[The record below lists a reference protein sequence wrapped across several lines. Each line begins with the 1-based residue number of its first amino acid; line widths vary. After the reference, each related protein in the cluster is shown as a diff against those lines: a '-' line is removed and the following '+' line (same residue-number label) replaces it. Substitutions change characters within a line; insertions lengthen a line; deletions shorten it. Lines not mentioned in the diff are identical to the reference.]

1 MSSQITVGPPDLK
14 SVDAKSLAVANY
26 LRHHPLLKQR
36 EGFLNGQRQQFW
48 RIKRAVRALDSD
60 DYKKKQA
67 KNANLPPINS
77 SKDAMEALRQF
88 PFNRFAFNVDK
99 LETAEAIRLGQK
111 PAPGVPVLK
120 VSATQEFGDDQYF
133 VWFYEPVK
141 MTTYLY
147 GIGMLAVVF
156 AVVLF
161 PLWPIKMRIGV
172 WYLSMGMLG
181 VLGAF
186 FGLAIIRLIIFCVSW
201 AASPRTFWLFP
212 NLFEDVGFFDSFKPV
227 YAFSDQLQTLSQQRA
242 AEIQKQKKKKA
253 LKKEKRAKKQQV
265 TAAKS
270 AAQGLSGSS
279 SPVAPG
285 QQGPVRGAPP
295 PGAIKISLTPAQQKE
310 LNDKAENIKR
320 QIAILRQNIMAS
332 PQGPKTPEQQ
342 QQLDAQLTQ
351 QMNKKLQ
358 EEFGKVARKALQD
371 QAAAAGAAAAGSP
384 TAGGQSDK
392 ITPISESQGST
403 STKGASTEP
412 VQRKVVLEDAED

>member
-14 SVDAKSLAVANY
+14 SVDARSLAVANY
-26 LRHHPLLKQR
+26 LRHQPLLKQR

-48 RIKRAVRALDSD
+48 RIKRAVRALESD

-77 SKDAMEALRQF
+77 SKDALDALRQF

-99 LETAEAIRLGQK
+99 LPTSEAIRLGQK

-120 VSATQEFGDDQYF
+120 VSATQDFGEDEYF

-172 WYLSMGMLG
+172 WYLSMAMLG

-253 LKKEKRAKKQQV
+253 LKKEKRSKKLQNN
-265 TAAKS
+265 AAKS
-270 AAQGLSGSS
+270 AAQVFAGAP
-279 SPVAPG
+279 SPAASG
-285 QQGPVRGAPP
+285 QQGPIRGAPP
-295 PGAIKISLTPAQQKE
+295 PGAVKISLTPAQQKE

-320 QIAILRQNIMAS
+320 QMAILRQKIMAS

-371 QAAAAGAAAAGSP
+371 QAAAAS
-384 TAGGQSDK
+384 QSDK
-392 ITPISESQGST
+392 ITPIPDSQGST
-403 STKGASTEP
+403 STQGASTEP